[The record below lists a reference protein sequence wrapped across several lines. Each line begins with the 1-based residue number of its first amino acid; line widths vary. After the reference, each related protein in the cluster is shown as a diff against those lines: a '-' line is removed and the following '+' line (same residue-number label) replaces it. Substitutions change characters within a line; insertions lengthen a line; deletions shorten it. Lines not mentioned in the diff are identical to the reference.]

1 MTSDCADRYQTVTG
15 YSQFAPVDLGV
26 EVEVEVGVGPRGLD
40 APGGR
45 GRGNPANRSVGR
57 RSAIT
62 RLMAAGSRQTAPDL
76 RRWAGKVQ

>member
-1 MTSDCADRYQTVTG
+1 MTSHSAYRYQTVTD

-26 EVEVEVGVGPRGLD
+26 EVEVDLGHGPRGPV